1 MIENAATLFF
11 PEKLDA
17 IVTIQ
22 KNIVVTSGTHMLSL
36 EMLEVDQTL
45 IGFPNLGYIS
55 SKKKQGINSPLSPF
69 MKKYQIKDNAI

>member
-1 MIENAATLFF
+1 MIENAATLYF

-22 KNIVVTSGTHMLSL
+22 KNIVVTSGTHMLFL

-55 SKKKQGINSPLSPF
+55 SKKKQGNNKKSINKRVG
-69 MKKYQIKDNAI
+69 KK

>member
-45 IGFPNLGYIS
+45 ISFPNLGYIS
-55 SKKKQGINSPLSPF
+55 SKKKQGNNKKSINKRVG
-69 MKKYQIKDNAI
+69 KKWR